1 MAMRPHIHLSAALL
15 IVLMSGI
22 GAHGSAAEPARE
34 VLRLRIVNER
44 NGSIT
49 VSRDGGATW
58 KRRGRVLQ
66 YTTSV
71 NARAYTASKWVPSG
85 RVAASAVNAIHVT
98 VGYNAQEDRGIVFS
112 LLPREFLAPPAN
124 YRSFL
129 SPDSSIYTD
138 IPAGRGI
145 FGGGE
150 CPLVGSPV
158 YLAEGGGALTA
169 LPEGYAPRRGDVLVI
184 VVRRRLRY
192 PTQAVFENRV
202 GGSVFLEYAD
212 RRRQHLGWVVRPVGG
227 IGRFAGSLYAG
238 IGRIRANHA
247 GVIDISTS
255 PIGRLGA
262 FQIIPVGH
270 ALSPEMAGAW
280 TMTQW
285 MIVGPSAGDSPLWQG
300 LMPLFYE
307 HLRPDYLPEDL
318 YAPDWEERLLARF
331 LVEVDLGEGW
341 RPMPGLRLAPDPSVP
356 LPEFAN
362 TALSAAQRIRILFP
376 LAERSGSDLAEARR
390 AGP

>member
-1 MAMRPHIHLSAALL
+1 MAIRPHMNLSAVLL
-15 IVLMSGI
+15 LVLMCGL
-22 GAHGSAAEPARE
+22 GARASASESTRE
-34 VLRLRIVNER
+34 VLRLRVVNER
-44 NGSIT
+44 NGAIT

-58 KRRGRVLQ
+58 RRLGRVLQ
-66 YTTSV
+66 YTTNV
-71 NARAYTASKWVPSG
+71 NASAYTASKWVPSG
-85 RVAASAVNAIHVT
+85 RVAASAVNAIHIT
-98 VGYNAQEDRGIVFS
+98 VGYNDEEDRGIVFS
-112 LLPREFLAPPAN
+112 LLPREFLTAPEN
-124 YRSFL
+124 YASFL

-138 IPAGRGI
+138 IPAGRAI

-150 CPLVGSPV
+150 APLVGSPV

-169 LPEGYAPRRGDVLVI
+169 LPEGYLPRRGDSLVI
-184 VVRRRLRY
+184 VVLRRLRY
-192 PTQAVFENRV
+192 PTQAVFENWV

-212 RRRQHLGWVVRPVGG
+212 QRRELLGWVVRPVGG

-262 FQIIPVGH
+262 FQIVPVGH

-285 MIVGPSAGDSPLWQG
+285 MIVGPSAGDSPLWEG
-300 LMPLFYE
+300 LMPLFYG

-341 RPMPGLRLAPDPSVP
+341 RPMPGLLLAPDPSVP

-362 TALSAAQRIRILFP
+362 TALSASRRMRILFP
-376 LAERSGSDLAEARR
+376 LADRSGSDLPEVRR
-390 AGP
+390 QGS